1 MEKNKMKY
9 KKRKSGKS
17 KISFDEEVVTK
28 DSAKDL
34 NPAYCKL
41 PISNSTTKET
51 EPEGKKKTKRKR
63 KAKEAPADVSN
74 DQKPKKK
81 KRPVEE
87 QTIEDNGTV
96 QESLEAEIPA
106 AKESVKPQKESIRSR
121 KRKKQAKLLEDKK
134 NKVELDLQQKSLNY
148 LSKWKHSKTEW
159 KFEKL
164 KQIWLQQNLLDLQK
178 IPNEFWETVVEYFS
192 SSKGM
197 SRKSVLDQAIKFI
210 EEDENVAKEEQEED
224 YKVKLQR
231 ARDIVQYLQ

>member
-1 MEKNKMKY
+1 MEKTTVKV

-34 NPAYCKL
+34 IPANIKL
-41 PISNSTTKET
+41 PISNPTTEET
-51 EPEGKKKTKRKR
+51 QPEGKKKTRKKR
-63 KAKEAPADVSN
+63 KAQEAPLDSSN
-74 DQKPKKK
+74 DQKSKKK
-81 KRPVEE
+81 KRPVVK
-87 QTIEDNGTV
+87 DNKTV
-96 QESLEAEIPA
+96 DEGLEAEVPNENEPVKA
-106 AKESVKPQKESIRSR
+106 QKESVRAR

-134 NKVELDLQQKSLNY
+134 TKVELDLQQKSLNY
-148 LSKWKHSKTEW
+148 LSKWKHSKSEW

-164 KQIWLQQNLLDLQK
+164 RQIWLQQNLLDLQK

-197 SRKSVLDQAIKFI
+197 SRQSVLDQAIKFV
-210 EEDENVAKEEQEED
+210 EDENVSKDEQEEE